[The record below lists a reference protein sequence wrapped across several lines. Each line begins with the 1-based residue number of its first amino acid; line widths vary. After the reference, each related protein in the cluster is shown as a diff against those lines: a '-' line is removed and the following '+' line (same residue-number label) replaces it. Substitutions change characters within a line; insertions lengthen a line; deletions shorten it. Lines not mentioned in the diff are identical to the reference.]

1 MIYAISELLAT
12 AIDSI
17 IFVLF
22 LVYSLSYKRKRLINL
37 IISWIFAGLFFLNTT
52 LINSISTLEG
62 MYTISYFIIL
72 FLFCR
77 ISLKG
82 KWWHQLLLVIVA
94 LAGTFLVNTFILIAS
109 SFLLKQE
116 YSDIILMRNPAR
128 IFLLFTSKIFLMG
141 LLFPV
146 AIGVRK
152 QRIILHI
159 LQAIISIISL
169 LATITAGIIIEK
181 MILED
186 MIPVEYASIIMVCL
200 AIIDVLLLFILIQFS
215 VQNRS
220 ALRQVALQTR
230 LHDDEIKI
238 KETVQ
243 LNKSV
248 RTMHHDMNNHMS
260 MLACYI
266 EKGEYQKALK
276 YIEKIT
282 NDLIKCKIYTD
293 TNNQTL
299 NAMIDLKRAV
309 CTNEGILLKCYI
321 QNDIPE
327 FNDVAFCTVFGNLMD
342 NAIEAEKKE
351 TNKEIRLS
359 IELQG
364 SYLRITI
371 QNNISSEV
379 LVNGKLPKTSKSDKI
394 NHGLGIESINN
405 TVSKNNGAIEF
416 YEQDGWFISDVL
428 MPIDT

>member
-22 LVYSLSYKRKRLINL
+22 LVYSLFYKRKRLINL

-62 MYTISYFIIL
+62 MYIISYFIIL

-94 LAGTFLVNTFILIAS
+94 LAGTFLVNTFILITS

-116 YSDIILMRNPAR
+116 YSEIILMRNPAR
-128 IFLLFTSKIFLMG
+128 IFLLFTSKIFLAG
-141 LLFPV
+141 LLFPI
-146 AIGVRK
+146 AFGVRK

-159 LQAIISIISL
+159 FQAIISIISL
-169 LATITAGIIIEK
+169 LATITAGIVIEK
-181 MILED
+181 MILEN
-186 MIPVEYASIIMVCL
+186 IISVENASIIMICL

-215 VQNRS
+215 VHNRS
-220 ALRQVALQTR
+220 ILRQVALKTR
-230 LHDDEIKI
+230 LHDDEMKI
-238 KETVQ
+238 KETIQ

-248 RTMHHDMNNHMS
+248 RTMHHDMNNHML

-276 YIEKIT
+276 YIGKIT
-282 NDLIKCKIYTD
+282 NDLIECKIYTD

-309 CTNEGILLKCYI
+309 CKNEDILLKCYI

-342 NAIEAEKKE
+342 NAIEAEKTE
-351 TNKEIRLS
+351 ANKEIRLS

-371 QNNISSEV
+371 QNSISSEV
-379 LVNGKLPKTSKSDKI
+379 LVNGKLPKTSKLDKI

-416 YEQDGWFISDVL
+416 YEQDGWFVSDVL
-428 MPIDT
+428 MPIDA